1 MNTCY
6 NPFSLEGKT
15 ILVTGASSG
24 IGRATAIECS
34 KMGADVIITAR
45 NEDRLKETAA
55 MMTRNESVRMLVADL
70 CDADNLKQ
78 LVDQLPAL
86 DGMVLCA
93 GIGESLPTQFCTPKK
108 FMKIFDTNFFATV
121 ELMRLIQ
128 KGKKIKAGGSI
139 VVISSAGG
147 NFSITFGNGIYGAA
161 KSALSTWCKFLAQEL
176 AVKKIRVNAVCPGMV
191 NTPLISNGALS
202 EEQLESDK
210 NTYPLKRY
218 GEPQEIALA
227 CVYFLSNASSWVTGT
242 DFLIDGG
249 LNLN

>member
-1 MNTCY
+1 MNICY

-24 IGRATAIECS
+24 IGRATAIECAA
-34 KMGADVIITAR
+34 MGANVIITAR
-45 NEDRLKETAA
+45 NEDRLKETAV
-55 MMTRNESVRMLVADL
+55 MMTRNESVKMFVADL
-70 CDADNLKQ
+70 CILDNLKQ

-93 GIGESLPTQFCTPKK
+93 GISESLPTQFCTPKK

-128 KGKKIKAGGSI
+128 KSKRINAGGSI
-139 VVISSAGG
+139 VVISSIGG
-147 NFSITFGNGIYGAA
+147 NFTISFGNGIYGAA

-176 AVKKIRVNAVCPGMV
+176 ASKKIRVNAICPGMV
-191 NTPLISNGALS
+191 NTPLISNGVIS
-202 EEQLESDK
+202 VEQLELDK
-210 NTYPLKRY
+210 NNYPLKRY
-218 GEPQEIALA
+218 GEPQDIALA

-242 DFLIDGG
+242 NFLIDGG